1 MWRATKLPAYLQR
14 HAKTHHRLYRPA
26 KALVFRV
33 DRHRK
38 TSPPPS
44 YLATDRRSVGS
55 WPALSRRPEQ
65 EDTTHRVLRHRGRE
79 HNLADPSLFSWIPD
93 EPDSVVQQ
101 IFVRRRNHHTSD
113 LTGICDRHRMP
124 SNASY
129 PRLSTAQAAEQ
140 REFALPRHRACPV
153 SVAPAQS
160 PPMFTGWRWP
170 RRRRRPTVS
179 HPACRR
185 CRPPAVSPEPSSA
198 ALRTVAGQR
207 RFFTAVL
214 AAGEHSSPVTAA
226 STPRSAALRPRLRT
240 LFVE

>member
-1 MWRATKLPAYLQR
+1 
-14 HAKTHHRLYRPA
+14 
-26 KALVFRV
+26 
-33 DRHRK
+33 
-38 TSPPPS
+38 
-44 YLATDRRSVGS
+44 
-55 WPALSRRPEQ
+55 
-65 EDTTHRVLRHRGRE
+65 
-79 HNLADPSLFSWIPD
+79 
-93 EPDSVVQQ
+93 
-101 IFVRRRNHHTSD
+101 
-113 LTGICDRHRMP
+113 MP

-240 LFVE
+240 LFVEQSLRSHENCPAEGLPRRPRALTSLLTPETAKKRGRAKGQATS